1 MTATQER
8 APRGRSTRRAP
19 APLRHS
25 LLGLRRSR
33 AGVWVAHRRIGGADV
48 TLTSYPR
55 SGNSWLRFVLTELLA
70 GGASWRLMEE
80 TIPYVRGLGGSGPRL
95 APSGGRLWKSHEPY
109 RDEYRRAIYLLRDP
123 RAVLVSRWHYHCWLH
138 GSLPFERY
146 VETAAQSRFGTWSDH
161 VAGWIGAARRSDT
174 EIELLGFE
182 AALADPAPALRR
194 CCRLIGIER
203 DDDSLAAAAERASKE
218 WMHAAERSA
227 YPERF
232 ATVSG
237 GSGHARIG
245 GRSWQQVLT
254 GRHRDRLAPEVELWQ
269 SLTSA

>member
-8 APRGRSTRRAP
+8 APGWRPSRRAP
-19 APLRHS
+19 AALRHS
-25 LLGLRRSR
+25 WLGLRRSR

-48 TLTSYPR
+48 TLASYPR
-55 SGNSWLRFVLTELLA
+55 SGNSWLRFVLAELLA
-70 GGASWRLMEE
+70 RGASWRLMEE
-80 TIPYVRGLGGSGPRL
+80 TIPYVRGLRGSGPRL
-95 APSGGRLWKSHEPY
+95 ASAGGRLWKSHEPY

-123 RAVLVSRWHYHCWLH
+123 RAVLVSRWHFHCWLY

-146 VETAAQSRFGTWSDH
+146 VETDADSRFGSWSDH
-161 VAGWIGAARRSDT
+161 VEGWIGAARRSHT

-182 AALADPAPALRR
+182 AALAEPAPALRR

-203 DDDSLAAAAERASKE
+203 DDDTLVTAAERASKE
-218 WMHAAERSA
+218 RMHAAERSA

-232 ATVSG
+232 AAVPG

-245 GRSWQQVLT
+245 GRSWQEVLT
-254 GRHRDRLAPEVELWQ
+254 RRHLDRLAPEVELWE